1 MGEQYLTM
9 AEIEKLYPN
18 QWVLLDR
25 FTKDRRSGKVAGGRV
40 LLHAPD
46 RDEFDRGLDA
56 ALEGVGD
63 VAVFYTGKPDP
74 DEIWMLNL

>member
-1 MGEQYLTM
+1 MGEKYMTM
-9 AEIEKLYPN
+9 AEIEATYRD

-25 FTKDRRSGKVAGGRV
+25 LTKDRRSDQVTGGRV
-40 LLHAPD
+40 VFHAPD

-63 VAVFYTGKPDP
+63 CAIFYTGKPDP
-74 DEIWMLNL
+74 DEVWMLNL